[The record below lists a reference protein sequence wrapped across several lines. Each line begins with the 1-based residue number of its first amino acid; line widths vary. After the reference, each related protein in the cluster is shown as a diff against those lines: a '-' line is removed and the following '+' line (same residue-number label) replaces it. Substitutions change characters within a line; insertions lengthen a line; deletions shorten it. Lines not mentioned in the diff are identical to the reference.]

1 MIRPSTSVPPPGANG
16 TTMVTGRV
24 GQSCAAAGPKVQPM
38 ANKLATATANARLEI
53 IVFLATSG
61 PAFSYE

>member
-1 MIRPSTSVPPPGANG
+1 
-16 TTMVTGRV
+16 MVTGRV

-38 ANKLATATANARLEI
+38 ANKLATATAKARLEI